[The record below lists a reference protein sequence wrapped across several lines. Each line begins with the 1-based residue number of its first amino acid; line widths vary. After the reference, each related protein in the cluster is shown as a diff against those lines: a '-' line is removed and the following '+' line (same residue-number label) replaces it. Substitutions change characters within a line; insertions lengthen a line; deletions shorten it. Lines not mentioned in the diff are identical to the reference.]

1 MGFRVLSCKDRIFI
15 ENVGAVKELCK
26 VTDKLENRITE
37 IEIIN
42 KKLTKYSSSSGPRGH
57 ASNMKS
63 TCSHSSISISTTS
76 SVRFVEIFTCARAM
90 EQI

>member
-1 MGFRVLSCKDRIFI
+1 MHRINAVIHSFTFSVVVLQERIFI

-42 KKLTKYSSSSGPRGH
+42 KKLAKLSALRG
-57 ASNMKS
+57 SFKS
-63 TCSHSSISISTTS
+63 ICSSISLSACS
-76 SVRFVEIFTCARAM
+76 LGR
-90 EQI
+90 